1 MVSKEKIKARLLKSA
16 ARIWDVD
23 DSDIETTFD
32 PVVTMLI
39 EGCVNEFQKINDDI
53 DSAQAR
59 LLSRLA
65 QLLTPDAI
73 TSSSPAHAIVHA
85 STWDRSYT
93 DVPVKTQFYAG
104 KKALAPNNPTQ
115 EIIHEVYF
123 SPVAETRIFNGSVSF
138 LVANTLLYELNNITS
153 KKLVDESIDN
163 LSIKSSRLWIGLNVS
178 TDVESLEN
186 MCFYLDWRNNPEK
199 QNYFAQLPFAKW
211 YIGEHRLKVKS
222 GMPVIV
228 PKTEENILMD
238 EFDISHKIESQI
250 QQFYKSSFVH
260 ICNIDEVKLDLNE
273 LRVMPDE
280 IRESFSERALEKIP
294 NDLLWIR
301 VDFPN
306 TLPSIALN
314 DIFCAINCFPALN
327 RKLNEFTYRLGD
339 GLNLIAMPANEE
351 FLAVHSVVSDDSYEY
366 KSNPLTN
373 STNEISGTYILRQGG
388 VERFDVRNA
397 TEFIN
402 YMLDL
407 LRDES
412 AAFSVMGNDFLSANI
427 KQLNQTLAVL
437 EQRSILKGDK
447 RDSTAYLIVNPRLKG
462 ENLFLTFW
470 STNGEFANGFRAS
483 TKLDFYTG
491 ADISSDNLI
500 FLTATTGGRPKLNDL
515 ERLSAYKNTLTS
527 RDRVVTMQDIKTFCL
542 KELGNSVSDIEV
554 AKSFMTGSDPKGGF
568 VRVIDVVIF
577 PSKKVNYTDEEWEN
591 ICAKLEVELEN
602 NSSGII
608 PIKVKLKKNT
618 EAVKIKSN

>member
-1 MVSKEKIKARLLKSA
+1 VVSKEKIKARLLKSA

-73 TSSSPAHAIVHA
+73 TSSNPAHAIVHA
-85 STWDRSYT
+85 STWERSFT
-93 DVPVKTQFYAG
+93 DLPIKAQFYAG
-104 KKALAPNNPTQ
+104 KKAPAPNNPTQ
-115 EIIHEVYF
+115 EILHEVYF
-123 SPVAETRIFNGSVSF
+123 SPVAETRIFNGT
-138 LVANTLLYELNNITS
+138 VAILASNNFLYELNNITS
-153 KKLVDESIDN
+153 KKLLDESIEN
-163 LSIKSSRLWIGLNVS
+163 RNIKSSRLWIGLNLS
-178 TDVESLEN
+178 ADVDSIEN
-186 MCFYLDWRNNPEK
+186 LSFYIDWRNNPEK
-199 QNYFAQLPFAKW
+199 QHYFAQLPYAKW
-211 YIGEHRLKVKS
+211 FVGEHRLKVNS
-222 GMPVIV
+222 GMPNIT
-228 PKTEENILMD
+228 KRTEENILLD
-238 EFDISHKIESQI
+238 EFDISFKIESQI

-260 ICNIDEVKLDLNE
+260 VCNLNDIKLDLNA

-280 IRESFSERALEKIP
+280 ILESFSERTLEKIP

-301 VDFPN
+301 VEFPN
-306 TLPSIALN
+306 TLPSVALN

-327 RKLNEFTYRLGD
+327 RKLNEFTYRMGE
-339 GLNLIAMPANEE
+339 GLNLIAMPSNEE
-351 FLAVHSVVSDDSYEY
+351 FLAVHRVVSDDGYEY

-373 STNEISGTYILRQGG
+373 SKNEVTGTYILRQGG

-397 TEFIN
+397 
-402 YMLDL
+402 
-407 LRDES
+407 
-412 AAFSVMGNDFLSANI
+412 
-427 KQLNQTLAVL
+427 AVL

-447 RDSTAYLIVNPRLKG
+447 RDSTAYLIVNPRQKG

-483 TKLDFYTG
+483 TKLDFYSG

-527 RDRVVTMQDIKTFCL
+527 RDRIVTMQDIKTFCI
-542 KELGNSVSDIEV
+542 KELGNRVSEIEV
-554 AKSFMTGSDPKGGF
+554 AKSFITGSDPKGGF
-568 VRVIDVVIF
+568 VRVIDVIIF
-577 PSKKVNYTDEEWEN
+577 PSKKANYSDEEWQG

-608 PIKVKLKKNT
+608 PIKVKLKKNG
-618 EAVKIKSN
+618 ESVKIKND